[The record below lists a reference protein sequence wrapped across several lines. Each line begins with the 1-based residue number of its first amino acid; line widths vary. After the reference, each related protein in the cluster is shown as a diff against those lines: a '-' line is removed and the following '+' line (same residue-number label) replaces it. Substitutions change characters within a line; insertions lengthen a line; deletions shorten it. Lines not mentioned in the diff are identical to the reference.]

1 MPRGMPANQL
11 TEDTLKSLSE
21 VEADEPVVVSLFL
34 NLDPSQFAVLPARAS
49 QITSLLSD
57 LDALLGDSELSHD
70 AAEAL
75 KVDRERIES
84 YLRDDEL
91 DVDGAPAL
99 AIYSSS
105 ALDLFRVVAL
115 PEPLD
120 GSVRRSAAD
129 PGARDGTRGRR

>member
-1 MPRGMPANQL
+1 MTSRSSWSSAPGSPARMHVNQL

-57 LDALLGDSELSHD
+57 LDALLSDSELSHD

-75 KVDRERIES
+75 KADREGIES
-84 YLRDDEL
+84 YLRDDDL
-91 DVDGAPAL
+91 DVADAAAL
-99 AIYSSS
+99 A
-105 ALDLFRVVAL
+105 
-115 PEPLD
+115 
-120 GSVRRSAAD
+120 
-129 PGARDGTRGRR
+129 